1 MRAFIMPK
9 IQKEEKQ
16 MPKNRERQRANRRL
30 KEQRIANKNAEGYSD
45 RTASAAINSVVNE
58 GFKQKHRRK

>member
-1 MRAFIMPK
+1 
-9 IQKEEKQ
+9 

-45 RTASAAINSVVNE
+45 RTASVAINAVVNE
-58 GFKQKHRRK
+58 GFKQKHRRKY